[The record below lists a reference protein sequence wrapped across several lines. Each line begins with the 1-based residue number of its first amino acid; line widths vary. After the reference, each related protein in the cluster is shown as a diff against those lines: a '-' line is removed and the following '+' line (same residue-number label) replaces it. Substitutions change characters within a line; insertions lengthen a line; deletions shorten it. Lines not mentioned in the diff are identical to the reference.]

1 MYLPTASKNKNMKE
15 SIKLDFIYFVKLDSV
30 EAPISMETKKDRN
43 IQKEQLDFM

>member
-1 MYLPTASKNKNMKE
+1 MKE

-43 IQKEQLDFM
+43 IKKEQLDFM